1 METQSRRPSDLGF
14 LVLYKFMPL
23 EAAMKTIENGEFK
36 VSLPNEETANDP
48 FEFNPAY
55 SEDADED
62 EFSKQERKDIREIPF
77 MSFCKCYDDSAMWGR
92 YADGG
97 KGVCFQL
104 VFPIFQ
110 VFPLVSVVGTPCPR
124 ISCGHVNSEGKCLHE
139 FDVREVEYSDKRP
152 GMDDI
157 LKIFQTK
164 NTTWE
169 SEKEYR
175 IVYSTSEMKG
185 RLKKRI
191 IKLKNRNKGEIFV
204 DVNLFHYVTSIILG
218 CKCKYSVNHVMRKL
232 NKNCSFGDYSREN
245 LIRCSKYNN
254 YDPSNVLVLRVEES
268 RSKYKFFNDDVEVIE
283 RSCECK
289 I

>member
-1 METQSRRPSDLGF
+1 
-14 LVLYKFMPL
+14 
-23 EAAMKTIENGEFK
+23 MKTIENGEFK

-97 KGVCFQL
+97 KGVCFQF
-104 VFPIFQ
+104 VFPISQ
-110 VFPLVSVVGTPCPR
+110 VFPPVSIFGTPCQR
-124 ISCGHVNSEGKCLHE
+124 ITCGHVNSDGKLLHE
-139 FDVREVEYSDKRP
+139 FDIREVEYTDKRP

-164 NTTWE
+164 NKTWE

-175 IVYSTSEMKG
+175 IVYSTPKMKYS
-185 RLKKRI
+185 LKENVINHDNENEKK
-191 IKLKNRNKGEIFV
+191 KLTF

-218 CKCKYSVNHVMRKL
+218 SKCKFTANDIKHKL
-232 NKNCSFGDYSREN
+232 PKNKMFSFGDFARSE
-245 LIRCSKYNN
+245 LIRRFSSLNSEN
-254 YDPSNVLVLRVEES
+254 FNEVFVSQVEES
-268 RSKYKFFNDDVEVIE
+268 KSEFKFYNKSVVSIE
-283 RSCECK
+283 EACRKPDC
-289 I
+289 